1 MFVLAIGYSLS
12 TQTRAAQ
19 VYVLDS
25 CHVNSP
31 SCSAVLRSG
40 WTGDRRLR
48 SAAAHLRCGLHIR
61 IQQRSP
67 PMRRGAKLLRA
78 HTNRA
83 AQIRALEVRALEVG
97 VAHHGSGQHS
107 ARPIGILAIGVQK
120 NAAL

>member
-40 WTGDRRLR
+40 WTGERRLR
-48 SAAAHLRCGLHIR
+48 SAAARLRCSLHIC

-78 HTNRA
+78 HSNRV
-83 AQIRALEVRALEVG
+83 AQICALEVSSLADFVT
-97 VAHHGSGQHS
+97 HH
-107 ARPIGILAIGVQK
+107 
-120 NAAL
+120 